1 MPIEIP
7 VGEQKQ
13 AVQDHQ
19 HLEEVKQEMSE
30 AGPVTEEDILTA
42 AVYVKTEPK
51 EEEICHSV
59 PDGEI
64 SQTVEPMD
72 SLGENL
78 TFNGDGQQWV
88 SRLQGQT
95 STEGGGTEYQGS
107 SAHSKTPLPGMAQL
121 APAPVEA
128 SPSTFAFEGK
138 PYKELHN
145 SLISHTAY
153 GCTDTL
159 LPPGEAGLHGMAGP
173 MLDRLQHMEGLSFQ
187 MIKPK
192 KSFVCSYC
200 GKAFNRHGHLE
211 RHLRIHTGEKP
222 YGCHICG
229 RCFNQKSS
237 LKGHMK
243 THRIGKSKPLHCT
256 TGTQNYDMQKHN
268 LN

>member
-1 MPIEIP
+1 MEMPA
-7 VGEQKQ
+7 GEQKQ
-13 AVQDHQ
+13 T
-19 HLEEVKQEMSE
+19 LEDEKQEMSE
-30 AGPVTEEDILTA
+30 VGPVTEEDVLAA
-42 AVYVKTEPK
+42 AVHVKTEPK
-51 EEEICHSV
+51 EEDICHSL
-59 PDGEI
+59 PDGET
-64 SQTVEPMD
+64 SQSVEPID
-72 SLGENL
+72 SLSENL
-78 TFNGDGQQWV
+78 PFNGDGQQWM
-88 SRLQGQT
+88 SRLQAQT
-95 STEGGGTEYQGS
+95 STEGSGAEYQGS
-107 SAHSKTPLPGMAQL
+107 SAHSETPLAGVAQL

-128 SPSTFAFEGK
+128 SLSSFAFQGK

-159 LPPGEAGLHGMAGP
+159 LPPGEGGLQGMTGS
-173 MLDRLQHMEGLSFQ
+173 MLDRLQHMESLAFQ
-187 MIKPK
+187 VIKPK

-243 THRIGKSKPLHCT
+243 THRIGNSKALGRT
-256 TGTQNYDMQKHN
+256 ISYTIE
-268 LN
+268 LL

>member
-1 MPIEIP
+1 MAEET
-7 VGEQKQ
+7 VVT
-13 AVQDHQ
+13 ADVQ
-19 HLEEVKQEMSE
+19 
-30 AGPVTEEDILTA
+30 
-42 AVYVKTEPK
+42 VKTEPK
-51 EEEICHSV
+51 EEDICHPL
-59 PDGEI
+59 PDGEN
-64 SQTVEPMD
+64 SQTSEPID
-72 SLGENL
+72 ILSDNL
-78 TFNGDGQQWV
+78 KFNGEGQQWM

-95 STEGGGTEYQGS
+95 PTDGGS
-107 SAHSKTPLPGMAQL
+107 SARSKTPLAGMAQL

-128 SPSTFAFEGK
+128 SFAFQGK

-153 GCTDTL
+153 GCSDTL
-159 LPPGEAGLHGMAGP
+159 LPQGEGGLQGMAGT
-173 MLDRLQHMEGLSFQ
+173 MLDRLQHVESLSFPLW
-187 MIKPK
+187 KAK

-243 THRIGKSKPLHCT
+243 THRIGEGKTS
-256 TGTQNYDMQKHN
+256 
-268 LN
+268 